1 MIELP
6 WPHKILW
13 PNGSVGNRFVKSGQT
28 KKHKEWA
35 FLAALSEGAPYFWN
49 GGKNDRIPVLLKFY
63 PKPRGPAPDKDNAQ
77 ASVKA
82 YLDGVAK
89 AMGVD
94 DRLFDP
100 RTEIASERLSCVR
113 LYVGEEAL

>member
-13 PNGSVGNRFVKSGQT
+13 PNGRTRSVGYKASET
-28 KKHKEWA
+28 AKHKEWGRI
-35 FLAALSEGAPYFWN
+35 AALATGAQHTWN

-63 PKPRGPAPDKDNAQ
+63 PKPKGPAPDKDNAQ

-82 YLDGVAK
+82 YLDGIAK

>member
-13 PNGSVGNRFVKSGQT
+13 PNGRGHYMAKSRETG
-28 KKHKEWA
+28 KHKGWA
-35 FLAALSEGAPYFWN
+35 QMAARAAKMTAPD
-49 GGKNDRIPVLLKFY
+49 GRIPVLLKFY
-63 PKPRGPAPDKDNAQ
+63 PQLRGPAPDKDNCL
-77 ASVKA
+77 ASCKA
-82 YLDGVAK
+82 YLDGIAK

-100 RTEIASERLSCVR
+100 RTEIASERLSKVVIR
-113 LYVGEEAL
+113 IGEE